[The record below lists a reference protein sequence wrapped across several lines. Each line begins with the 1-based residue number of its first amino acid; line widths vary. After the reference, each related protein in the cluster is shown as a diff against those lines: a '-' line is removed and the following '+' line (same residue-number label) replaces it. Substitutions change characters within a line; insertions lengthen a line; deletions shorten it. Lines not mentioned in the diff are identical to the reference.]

1 MSTIYLSSLYN
12 YSANITA
19 YDPVTKLVT
28 LDAPV
33 NLSLGVNSFIGGDV
47 SSHYSI
53 VGNYSKIDSVVQSN
67 SRPAKPTTD
76 ESGNYVGIFN
86 VPSTKF
92 QTGSRIFS
100 VDNRTNPSDRSSAT
114 TFAEAT
120 FTASGLSVK
129 NQTQFFPSVDSSVST
144 FTQVNQIS
152 NQLVGTSS
160 SSTSTTVTVVP
171 PTPTPQETTFPAPS
185 LRNGGN
191 GGSFDPVAQTFIIST
206 DNYPNGVF
214 LYSIKLFFQNKP
226 STNIPISLWIVPTL
240 NGYPSGETV
249 PHSKVILYPNEVKVS
264 STPHYLDPSAS
275 TEFVFE
281 CPVYIKPGELY
292 AFIVK
297 SSSVDYYLYYGEQNK
312 IALKSTSKA
321 NYTDDTPTSA
331 SKITAA
337 PYVGALFESQNGI
350 TWTADQTKDLMFVI
364 NKCVFSTGT
373 ISVPFTVP
381 KNLPYR
387 KLGTQDI
394 GNKIDANSVTQM
406 FGNYSPDRLYD
417 AINVTTTE
425 FVPTGTTIN
434 YSYATT
440 LGSNYSTTN
449 YSSISPGRLGSPTPD
464 DVYLND
470 GQGERILSRSLN
482 NSFSLLASLS
492 SSDRNL
498 TPIISDDGIS
508 LYTITYAINN
518 MGLSNNIISVT
529 NSGNGYSSLSS
540 ANITVSAPDTGSSV
554 AVLGLTANATGAISS
569 VYVISPGAGYLKTP
583 TITITGAN
591 SSPAVISV
599 SGETSPKGGN
609 SFAKYFTKKVVLAP
623 GNDSGDLR
631 VFYTAYRPPG
641 TNIYVYYK
649 ILSSLD
655 TTPFDSIGWQ
665 LMTTINNQNTF
676 STSRD
681 DLYEFEAAPGIFAN
695 NLANNVISYTNP
707 SGQSFST
714 FIQFAIKVVLATSEN
729 TVVPYLTDIRALALP
744 PGTGF

>member
-67 SRPAKPTTD
+67 SKPARPTTD
-76 ESGNYVGIFN
+76 ESGNYAGIFN

-129 NQTQFFPSVDSSVST
+129 NQTQFSPAIDSSVST
-144 FTQVNQIS
+144 FTQVNQRS
-152 NQLVGTSS
+152 EQLVST
-160 SSTSTTVTVVP
+160 SSTSTST
-171 PTPTPQETTFPAPS
+171 TTFNIDPFP
-185 LRNGGN
+185 G
-191 GGSFDPVAQTFIIST
+191 FDPVAQSFIVSK

-214 LYSIKLFFQNKP
+214 LYSIKLFFQKKP
-226 STNIPISLWIVPTL
+226 SSLNIPVSLWIVPTL
-240 NGYPSGETV
+240 NGYPSGETLA
-249 PHSKVILYPNEVKVS
+249 HSKVTLYPNEVKVS
-264 STPHYLDPSAS
+264 STPHYLDPSAY

-297 SSSVDYYLYYGEQNK
+297 SSSIDYYLYYGEQNK
-312 IALKSTSKA
+312 DALKSTSKV
-321 NYTDDTPTSA
+321 NYTDATPTTA

-337 PYVGALFESQNGI
+337 PYVGSLFESQNGI

-364 NKCVFSTGT
+364 NKCTFSTGT
-373 ISVPFTVP
+373 ISVPFTTP

-425 FVPTGTTIN
+425 FIPTGTTIN

-449 YSSISPGRLGSPTPD
+449 YSSISPGRLGSPTAD
-464 DVYLND
+464 DVYLSD
-470 GQGERILSRSLN
+470 GQGERILSRGLN
-482 NSFSLLASLS
+482 SSFSLLASLS
-492 SSDRNL
+492 SSDTNL

-529 NSGNGYSSLSS
+529 NSGNGYSNLSS
-540 ANITVSAPDTGSSV
+540 ANISVSAPDTGSSV

-591 SSPAVISV
+591 SSPAVISI
-599 SGETSPKGGN
+599 SGETSAKGGN

-676 STSRD
+676 STSRT
-681 DLYEFEAAPGIFAN
+681 DLYEFESAPGIFSN

-714 FIQFAIKVVLATSEN
+714 FIQFAIKVVLATSDN
-729 TVVPYLTDIRALALP
+729 TIVPYLTDIRALALP

>member
-1 MSTIYLSSLYN
+1 MTTINLSSLYN

-33 NLSLGVNSFIGGDV
+33 NLSLGVNTFAGGDV

-53 VGNYSKIDSVVQSN
+53 TGNYSKIDSVVQTN
-67 SRPAKPTTD
+67 SKPAKPSTD

-92 QTGSRIFS
+92 QTGSRIFR
-100 VDNRTNPSDRSSAT
+100 VDNRSNPSDLTSAT

-129 NQTQFFPSVDSSVST
+129 SRTQFGPGVDSSATT
-144 FTQVNQIS
+144 FTQVSQRTG
-152 NQLVGTSS
+152 QLVGTSS
-160 SSTSTTVTVVP
+160 TSTSTTTIRGR
-171 PTPTPQETTFPAPS
+171 Q
-185 LRNGGN
+185 GKG
-191 GGSFDPVAQTFIIST
+191 DPLAQTFIIDK
-206 DNYPNGVF
+206 DNYPNGAF
-214 LYSIKLFFQNKP
+214 LYSINVFFQNKP
-226 STNIPISLWIVPTL
+226 TTSNVPVSLWVVPTL
-240 NGYPSGETV
+240 NGYPSGETLA
-249 PHSKVILYPNEVKVS
+249 HSKVVLYPNQVKVS
-264 STPHYLDPSAS
+264 STPHYLDPNAY

-297 SSSVDYYLYYGEQNK
+297 SSSTDYYLYYGEQNK
-312 IALKSTSKA
+312 DALKSTSKA
-321 NYTDDTPTSA
+321 NYTDVTPTTA
-331 SKITAA
+331 SKINSA
-337 PYVGALFESQNGI
+337 PYVGSLFESQNGI

-364 NKCVFSTGT
+364 TKCVFSTST
-373 ISVPFTVP
+373 VSVPFTVP

-394 GNKIDANSVTQM
+394 GNKIDANSVTQL
-406 FGNYSPDRLYD
+406 FGNYSSDRKYD
-417 AINVTTTE
+417 ALNVTTTE
-425 FVPTGTTIN
+425 FTPTGTSIN

-440 LGSNYSTTN
+440 LSSNYSTTN

-470 GQGERILSRSLN
+470 GQGERVLARSSSS
-482 NSFSLLASLS
+482 SFSLLASLS
-492 SSDRNL
+492 TTDTNL
-498 TPIISDDGIS
+498 TPIISDDGVT
-508 LYTITYAINN
+508 LYTISYNINN
-518 MGLSNNIISVT
+518 MGLSNNIISIT
-529 NSGNGYSSLSS
+529 NSGNGYSSLTSS
-540 ANITVSAPDTGSSV
+540 NISVSAPDTGSNT
-554 AVLGLTANATGAISS
+554 AVLGLTANSTGAVTSL
-569 VYVISPGAGYLKTP
+569 YVISPGSGYLKTP
-583 TITITGAN
+583 TITITGSNTSQAL
-591 SSPAVISV
+591 ISV

-609 SFAKYFTKKVVLAP
+609 SLAKYFTKKVVLAP

-631 VFYTAYRPPG
+631 VFYTAYRPSG
-641 TNIYVYYK
+641 TNIFVYYK

-655 TTPFDSIGWQ
+655 TSPFDSIGWQ

-676 STSRD
+676 STSRT
-681 DLYEFEAAPGIFAN
+681 DLYEFEAAPGIFVN
-695 NLANNVISYTNP
+695 NLANNTISYTNA
-707 SGQSFST
+707 SGQTFSS
-714 FIQFAIKVVLATSEN
+714 FIQFAIKVVLATSDN

>member
-67 SRPAKPTTD
+67 SKPARPTTD
-76 ESGNYVGIFN
+76 ESGNYAGIFN

-129 NQTQFFPSVDSSVST
+129 NQTQFSPAIDSSVST
-144 FTQVNQIS
+144 FTQVNQRS
-152 NQLVGTSS
+152 EQLVST
-160 SSTSTTVTVVP
+160 SSTSTST
-171 PTPTPQETTFPAPS
+171 TTFNIDPFA
-185 LRNGGN
+185 G
-191 GGSFDPVAQTFIIST
+191 FDPVAQSFIVSK

-214 LYSIKLFFQNKP
+214 LYSIKLFFQKKP
-226 STNIPISLWIVPTL
+226 SSLNIPVSLWIVPTL
-240 NGYPSGETV
+240 NGYPSGETLA
-249 PHSKVILYPNEVKVS
+249 HSKVTLYPNEVKVS
-264 STPHYLDPSAS
+264 STPHYLDPSAY

-297 SSSVDYYLYYGEQNK
+297 SSSIDYYLYYGEQNK
-312 IALKSTSKA
+312 DALKSTSKA
-321 NYTDDTPTSA
+321 NYTDATPTTA

-337 PYVGALFESQNGI
+337 PYVGSLFESQNGI

-364 NKCVFSTGT
+364 NKCTFSTGT
-373 ISVPFTVP
+373 ISVPFTTP

-425 FVPTGTTIN
+425 FIPTGTTIN

-449 YSSISPGRLGSPTPD
+449 YSSISPGRLGSPTAD
-464 DVYLND
+464 DVYLSD
-470 GQGERILSRSLN
+470 GQGERILSRGLN
-482 NSFSLLASLS
+482 SSFSLLASLS
-492 SSDRNL
+492 SSDTNL

-529 NSGNGYSSLSS
+529 NSGNGYSNLSS
-540 ANITVSAPDTGSSV
+540 ANISVSAPDTGSSV

-591 SSPAVISV
+591 SSPAVISI
-599 SGETSPKGGN
+599 SGETSAKGGN

-676 STSRD
+676 STSRT
-681 DLYEFEAAPGIFAN
+681 DLYEFESAPGIFSN

-714 FIQFAIKVVLATSEN
+714 FIQFAIKVVLATSDN
-729 TVVPYLTDIRALALP
+729 TIVPYLTDIRALALP